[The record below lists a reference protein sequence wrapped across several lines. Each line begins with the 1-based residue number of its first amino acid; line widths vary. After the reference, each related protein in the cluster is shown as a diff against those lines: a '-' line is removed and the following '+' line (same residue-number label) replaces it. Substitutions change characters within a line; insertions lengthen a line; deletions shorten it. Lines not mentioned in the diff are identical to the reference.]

1 MGVGEHEMRAVVS
14 ARLARRRR
22 AYCTDAD
29 EAFRGRRPGLS
40 LGDGRRHRVRR
51 NMLVII
57 GLEVLFWAL
66 IVLLVGAVVEAIISP
81 LLA

>member
-1 MGVGEHEMRAVVS
+1 
-14 ARLARRRR
+14 
-22 AYCTDAD
+22 
-29 EAFRGRRPGLS
+29 
-40 LGDGRRHRVRR
+40 
-51 NMLVII
+51 MLVII